1 MYINFSALAYRLYK
15 YERIIFYGTGNIAGM
30 LCNGLERMGITIDSC
45 IVTHKRTNESYFRN
59 TIPVYQVD
67 EHLEEMRGENTV
79 VLVAVG
85 PQFER
90 EIESILCNYGVKK
103 YLLFSNFWKD
113 RAALFRDYQT
123 KTVEQ
128 CIEDIAGWHIAAGQ
142 KDWENLDKVK
152 EELTARIADRTTIKN
167 RIVVAVSD
175 LKPRV
180 LKIAGALRNAGKEV
194 KIYIYPNAILRE
206 VCIDGLHKLGIPYHE
221 CICMEELMYELIME
235 QAEVVHSFSCG
246 GNTVAAYVL
255 IKMKE
260 LFSSHIV
267 YDEYD
272 IFNEFYVN
280 ALPEEL
286 EPERFCLEKA
296 DGICNRGYELDYLS
310 QQCGYRFEGKTIQF
324 IDYCRDEDI
333 EQPEQCPGEA
343 LSVCIAGY
351 IMTEKANP
359 NSLEACLLE
368 LARKCA
374 EAECHLHIYPSF
386 WSEELFKD
394 YVELD
399 KVSEYFHFHH
409 PVPYELLKKEMAQ
422 YDFGVHPIKAGFLQK
437 ETDDFFY
444 KKEKIIY
451 TMANRQFD
459 FLDAGIPIIAAIPV
473 FQSKYLESK
482 GVLIPWA
489 IEEYDF
495 EYLRKN
501 KRKYR
506 EAVKKAQKELQIKNH
521 IHKLIEFYDS
531 L

>member
-1 MYINFSALAYRLYK
+1 MYINFIALAQRLYK
-15 YERIIFYGTGNIAGM
+15 YDRIIFYGTGYMAGM
-30 LCNGLERMGITIDSC
+30 LCDGLERMGITIDSC
-45 IVTHKRTNESYFRN
+45 VVTHKRTNESYFRN

-103 YLLFSNFWKD
+103 YLLFSSFWKD

-175 LKPRV
+175 LSPRV
-180 LKIAGALRNAGKEV
+180 LKIVRALHNVGKEI
-194 KIYIYPNAILRE
+194 KIYIYPNAMLRE
-206 VCIDGLHKLGIPYHE
+206 VCIDGLQKLGIPYHE

-272 IFNEFYVN
+272 IFNEFYTN

-310 QQCGYRFEGKTIQF
+310 QQCGYCFEGKTIQF

-333 EQPEQCPGEA
+333 EQPEQHAEGT
-343 LSVCIAGY
+343 LSVCFAGWLT
-351 IMTEKANP
+351 TEEANP
-359 NSLEACLLE
+359 NASESACLLE
-368 LARKCA
+368 FARMCE
-374 EAECHLHIYPSF
+374 EAECHFHVYPSF
-386 WSEELFKD
+386 WSEGLFKN
-394 YVELD
+394 YIELD
-399 KVSEYFHFHH
+399 KVSEYFHFHR
-409 PVPYELLKKEMAQ
+409 PVPYDLLKKELSQ
-422 YDFGVHPIKAGFLQK
+422 YDYGMHLIKADFLQR
-437 ETDDFFY
+437 ETNGFFR
-444 KKEKIIY
+444 KEKFIIS
-451 TMANRQFD
+451 MSNRFFD
-459 FLDAGIPIIAAIPV
+459 FLDAGVPIITAVPV
-473 FQSKYLESK
+473 LLSKYLESK

-495 EYLRKN
+495 EHLRKN
-501 KRKYR
+501 KGKYR
-506 EAVKKAQKELQIKNH
+506 EAVEKAQKELQIKNH